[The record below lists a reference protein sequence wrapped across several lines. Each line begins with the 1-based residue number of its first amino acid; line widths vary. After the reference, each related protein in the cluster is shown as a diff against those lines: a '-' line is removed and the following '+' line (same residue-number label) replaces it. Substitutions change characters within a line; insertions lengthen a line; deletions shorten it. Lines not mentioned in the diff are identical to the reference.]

1 MIVITLVVAIAIL
14 VILGCLSFG
23 PERKWFLL
31 LGLWSLVIVMKTTG
45 SMVLSGDEEDSA
57 GY

>member
-1 MIVITLVVAIAIL
+1 MIVITVVVLI
-14 VILGCLSFG
+14 GCLSFG